1 MKINKAEYIISAV
14 SAEQYP
20 QDGLSDIA
28 LAGRSNVGKSSFI
41 NRLINRKNLVR
52 TSAKPG
58 KTRTLN
64 YFRINDAFYFVDVPG
79 YGFAKVSKQEQAKWG
94 QMMEEYFETREML
107 KAVVLIIDLRHG
119 PTKDDLQM
127 IEYINYL
134 QIPLIIIATKLDK
147 ISKSKRAKMIKQT
160 EKALL
165 NYEVA
170 AIIPFSAETS
180 ENKALAWEVIESY
193 L

>member
-1 MKINKAEYIISAV
+1 
-14 SAEQYP
+14 
-20 QDGLSDIA
+20 
-28 LAGRSNVGKSSFI
+28 
-41 NRLINRKNLVR
+41 
-52 TSAKPG
+52 
-58 KTRTLN
+58 RTLN
-64 YFRINDAFYFVDVPG
+64 YFRINDDFYFVDVPG

-134 QIPLIIIATKLDK
+134 QIQLIIIATKLDK
-147 ISKSKRAKMIKQT
+147 IHKSKKAKMIKQI
-160 EKALL
+160 EKTLL

-170 AIIPFSAETS
+170 AIIHISAATS
-180 ENKALAWEVIESY
+180 DNKSLAWEVIESY

>member
-1 MKINKAEYIISAV
+1 MKINKAEYIISAE

-20 QDGLSDIA
+20 QDGLSDIE
-28 LAGRSNVGKSSFI
+28 LAGRSNVSKSSFI

-64 YFRINDAFYFVDVPG
+64 YFRINDDFYFVDVPG
-79 YGFAKVSKQEQAKWG
+79 YGCAKVSKQEQAKVG

-107 KAVVLIIDLRHG
+107 KAVVLMSDLLQC
-119 PTKDDLQM
+119 PTQDYLQM

-134 QIPLIIIATKLDK
+134 PIRLIIIATKLDK
-147 ISKSKRAKMIKQT
+147 IPKSKRAKMIKQT

-180 ENKALAWEVIESY
+180 ENKALAWKVI
-193 L
+193 